1 MRKVSIVIWET
12 DKEDL
17 AIPQRQRWNNYIG
30 TFHQWGINYEELSD
44 GIGNYTV
51 AIVELEGGRVV
62 EVIPTRVQF
71 LDPPSTTN

>member
-1 MRKVSIVIWET
+1 MRKVSVAIYHT

-17 AIPQRQRWNNYIG
+17 AIPQRKKWFNYNG
-30 TFHQWGINYEELSD
+30 VFHQWGINYEEFD
-44 GIGNYTV
+44 TGPGNYTV

-71 LDPPSTTN
+71 LDPPSTA